1 MGFLPYSPQFCTHSF
16 TIARGPMD
24 LVVFLIYGMENLPLW
39 YYPDGAQKRGF
50 HFHYKLPFLFLLL
63 IYEN

>member
-39 YYPDGAQKRGF
+39 YYPNGAQKRGVSLSLQITLF
-50 HFHYKLPFLFLLL
+50 VPFTNL
-63 IYEN
+63 